1 MQPALFLSHGS
12 PMLVLEPCPARDFLR
27 GLGQTLPRPDAI
39 IVASAHWQTAAPTLG
54 SAENPPTIH
63 DFYGFPQAL
72 FRITYPAPGA
82 PALAARAAEL
92 LAASGLPAQLDPA
105 RGLDHGVWAPLI
117 LAWPQADIPVV
128 PIALQ
133 HGQSADFDG
142 PAHHAA
148 LGAAL
153 APLRADNILL
163 LGSGSFTH
171 DLRSLDRRGTDAPPD
186 PITEAFSSWMDTN
199 LRANDRAALLDY
211 RARAPDAARLHP
223 TDEHLLPLFFA
234 AGAGGAATRIHSSS
248 TYGSLRMDA
257 YSFA

>member
-1 MQPALFLSHGS
+1 MDTLFVSHGS
-12 PMLVLEPCPARDFLR
+12 PMLPLEPGTAGPMLQS
-27 GLGQTLPRPDAI
+27 LGAALPRPRA
-39 IVASAHWQTAAPTLG
+39 IVAMSPHWMARRLRVGAHPRPATVHDFAGFDPALGALRYAAPG
-54 SAENPPTIH
+54 DPE
-63 DFYGFPQAL
+63 
-72 FRITYPAPGA
+72 
-82 PALAARAAEL
+82 LAGEVADL
-92 LAASGLPAQLDPA
+92 LRKHGWDADVDPS
-105 RGLDHGVWAPLI
+105 RGLDHGIWVPLS
-117 LAWPQADIPVV
+117 LSHPQADIPVV

-133 HGQSADFDG
+133 HGQGPDFDG

-171 DLRSLDRRGTDAPPD
+171 DLRGLDRRGTDAPPD
-186 PITEAFSSWMDTN
+186 PITEAFSTWMDTT

>member
-27 GLGQTLPRPDAI
+27 GLGQTLARPDAI
-39 IVASAHWQTAAPTLG
+39 IVASAHWQTTSPALGAAADP
-54 SAENPPTIH
+54 ATIH

-82 PALAARAAEL
+82 PALAARAAAL
-92 LAASGLPAQLDPA
+92 LAEAGLPASLDPS
-105 RGLDHGVWAPLI
+105 RGLDHGIWAPLI
-117 LAWPQADIPVV
+117 LAWPEADIPVV
-128 PIALQ
+128 PLALQ
-133 HGQSADFDG
+133 HGQG
-142 PAHHAA
+142 PAHHSA

-171 DLRSLDRRGTDAPPD
+171 DLRGLDRRGPDAPPD
-186 PITEAFSSWMDTN
+186 PVTEAFSNWMDAR
-199 LRANDRAALLDY
+199 LRANDRAALLQY
-211 RARAPDAARLHP
+211 RSLAPDAVRLHP

-234 AGAGGAATRIHSSS
+234 AGAGGTATRLHSSS

-257 YSFA
+257 YQFS